1 MKKSLFIGLALL
13 ILSFSVGPKQSRTLA
28 QNNQDGLATKVDKLF
43 ADVDKPDSPGA
54 AIAVIK
60 DGAVVYKRGYGIANL
75 EYSVPITPS
84 TVFHVASVS
93 KQFTAFA
100 VTLLANQGKLSLDD
114 DIRKHLPEVPDF
126 GKKITIR
133 HLIHHT
139 SGLRDQWELLAMG
152 GWRLDDVITKEHI
165 LKMVRHQKELN
176 FEPGQEHLYSNTGY
190 TLLAVIAER
199 VSGKSF
205 REFTEANIFKPL
217 GMTNTHFHDDHQM
230 IVKNRAYS
238 YSSSNTGFRLA
249 ALNYAN
255 VGATSL
261 FTTAEDLA
269 KWVLNFEDK
278 KIGGAPVIE
287 QMQQKGILNS
297 GKQLDYAFGL
307 SIGPYRGLNTVGH
320 SGGDAG
326 YRSFAF
332 WFPEQRFGVV
342 VLSNLGSFNPS
353 RVARQIA
360 DIYLADKLSPEV
372 AATKPPEPVAIKV
385 NPAIFDAYTGKYLLD
400 SWSMVTITK
409 EGDKLFGQPDGE
421 GKAELIPLSETK
433 FAVKDVGGELTFE
446 RDENGKIPRFKLERL
461 GQNRTANRSDTM
473 AVTPA
478 QLAEFSGDYYST
490 ELGTTYTLVVKE
502 GQLIAQHRRHDDIK
516 LTQIEGDRFRGAQ
529 WFFQRVQFTRDADKR
544 VVGFRLTGGRVRNIR
559 FDKQANNAAQSTASR

>member
-1 MKKSLFIGLALL
+1 MKKSFFNGLAFL
-13 ILSFSVGPKQSRTLA
+13 IILFSVGPKQSTTLA
-28 QNNQDGLATKVDKLF
+28 QNNQDAIAVKVDKLF

-60 DGAVVYKRGYGIANL
+60 DGTVVYKRGYGIANL
-75 EYSVPITPS
+75 EYNVPITPS

-114 DIRKHLPEVPDF
+114 DIRKYLPEVPDF
-126 GKKITIR
+126 GKKITVR
-133 HLIHHT
+133 NLIHHT

-165 LKMVRHQKELN
+165 LKMVRNQKELN
-176 FEPGQEHLYSNTGY
+176 FDPGQEHLYSNTGY

-199 VSGKSF
+199 VSGQPF
-205 REFTEANIFKPL
+205 PEFTAANIFRPL

-238 YSSSNTGFRLA
+238 YSSSSNGFRLA

-278 KIGGAPVIE
+278 KIGAPVID
-287 QMQQKGILNS
+287 QMQQKGTLNS

-326 YRSFAF
+326 YRSFVF
-332 WFPEQRFGVV
+332 WFPDQRFGVV

-360 DIYLADKLSPEV
+360 DIYLADKLEPE
-372 AATKPPEPVAIKV
+372 AAAAAKPPQPLAAKV
-385 NPAIFDAYTGKYLLD
+385 NPAIFNDYAGKYLVD
-400 SWSMVTITK
+400 SWSLVTIIK

-433 FAVKDVGGELTFE
+433 FALKDIGGELTFE
-446 RDENGKIPRFKLERL
+446 RDENGKITRFKLERS
-461 GQNRTANRSDTM
+461 GQTRTATRSDT
-473 AVTPA
+473 AAATPA
-478 QLAEFSGDYYST
+478 QLSEFSGDYYSP

-516 LTQIEGDRFRGAQ
+516 LTQFDGDRFRGSQ

-544 VVGFRLTGGRVRNIR
+544 VVGFRLTGGRVRNLR
-559 FDKQANNAAQSTASR
+559 FDKHSK

>member
-1 MKKSLFIGLALL
+1 MKKFLFVGLALL
-13 ILSFSVGPKQSRTLA
+13 ILSLSLGPKQSLTLA
-28 QNNQDGLATKVDKLF
+28 QNNQDALAAKVDKLF
-43 ADVDKPDSPGA
+43 GDVDKPDSPGA
-54 AIAVIK
+54 AIAIIK
-60 DGAVVYKRGYGIANL
+60 DGAVAYKRGYGIANL
-75 EYSVPITPS
+75 EYNVPITPT

-114 DIRKHLPEVPDF
+114 DIRKHLPEVSDF

-133 HLIHHT
+133 NLIHHT

-165 LKMVRHQKELN
+165 LKMVRNQKELN
-176 FEPGQEHLYSNTGY
+176 FDPGQEHLYCNTGY
-190 TLLAVIAER
+190 TLLAVIVER
-199 VSGKSF
+199 VSGQSF
-205 REFTEANIFKPL
+205 PEFTAANIFKPL

-238 YSSSNTGFRLA
+238 YSPSNNGFRLA

-269 KWVLNFEDK
+269 RWVLNFEDK
-278 KIGGAPVIE
+278 KVGGAPVIQ
-287 QMQQKGILNS
+287 QMQQTGVLNS

-326 YRSFAF
+326 YRSFVF

-360 DIYLADKLSPEV
+360 DIYLADKLLPDTV
-372 AATKPPEPVAIKV
+372 ATKPPEPVAVKV
-385 NPAIFDAYTGKYLLD
+385 NPAIFNSYTGKYLLD

-409 EGDKLFGQPDGE
+409 EGDKLFGQPDGQ
-421 GKAELIPLSETK
+421 GKAEFIPLSETR
-433 FAVKDVGGELTFE
+433 FAIKDVGGELTFE
-446 RDENGKIPRFKLERL
+446 RDESGKIARFKLERP
-461 GQNRTANRSDTM
+461 GQSQIANRVDT
-473 AVTPA
+473 TPA
-478 QLAEFSGDYYST
+478 TAAQLEEFSGDYYST

-516 LTQIEGDRFRGAQ
+516 LTPLEGDRFRGSQ

-544 VVGFRLTGGRVRNIR
+544 VVGFRLTGGRVRNLR
-559 FDKQANNAAQSTASR
+559 FDKHAK